1 MKRAL
6 EEGRVV
12 KQNSCSQPMVEKAL
26 ARVRAAILD
35 PSVDVLLVRSPVLTR
50 VSIDPCA
57 LLSQT

>member
-35 PSVDVLLVRSPVLTR
+35 PSVDVLLVRACVR
-50 VSIDPCA
+50 AHVD
-57 LLSQT
+57 